1 MGALAD
7 LREANRLRIADELR
21 RRGTATRAELAAA
34 TGLSRTT
41 VTTLVAEMQARGL
54 VVDEGAAREDAARP
68 GRPAVRLRLQEAAG
82 AALGV
87 DFGHSH
93 VRVAVADL
101 AGRVLAERCIPFA
114 VAPDAAA
121 ALDAAAELAAST
133 LRAAG
138 LSPGQ
143 VVGAGMGLPGPLTP
157 RTATVYP
164 SSILGGW
171 VGVQPARELAARLGV
186 PVALDNDANLGALAE
201 MFLGAGR
208 GVEDLVYL
216 KASSGIGAGIIAGGR
231 LHHGATGLAGE
242 IGHVQL
248 RADGAVCRCG
258 SRGCLETVA
267 SAAAVLEL
275 LRPVLGPG
283 LTLGAALEH
292 ARAGHAGA
300 HRVLADAG
308 RAIGRAVAALC
319 NALNPDAIVVGGD
332 LSRAG
337 DALLEGIRDA
347 VDRDALPV
355 AAGALTVRA
364 GVLGER
370 AEVLGALMLVVG
382 GGGSLNGYGRRLS
395 EMQLTAGSPAA

>member
-7 LREANRLRIADELR
+7 LREANRLRIVDELR
-21 RRGTATRAELAAA
+21 RRGNATRGELSAA

-54 VVDEGAAREDAARP
+54 VVEDGAAREDDARP
-68 GRPAVRLRLQEAAG
+68 GRPAALLRLEAAAG

-101 AGRVLAERCIPFA
+101 ACTVLAERCIPFA
-114 VAPDAAA
+114 VAQDAPA
-121 ALDAAAELAAST
+121 ALDAAAQLAFAT

-138 LSPGQ
+138 VSPGQ
-143 VVGAGMGLPGPLTP
+143 VVGAGMGLPGPLNP
-157 RTATVYP
+157 RTGTVSP

-171 VGVQPARELAARLGV
+171 AGVRPAGELAGRLGV

-208 GVEDLVYL
+208 GVENLVYL
-216 KASSGIGAGIIAGGR
+216 KVSSGIGAGIIAGGR

-248 RADGAVCRCG
+248 RPDGAVCRCG

-267 SAAAVLEL
+267 ASAAVLEL
-275 LRPVLGPG
+275 LRPVLGAG
-283 LTLGAALEH
+283 LTLAEALEH
-292 ARAGHAGA
+292 TRSGHTGAR
-300 HRVLADAG
+300 RVLADAG
-308 RAIGRAVAALC
+308 RAVGSAVADLC

-337 DALLEGIRDA
+337 DALVAGIRDA
-347 VDRDALPV
+347 VDRRALPA
-355 AAGALTVRA
+355 AAGAVTVSA
-364 GVLGER
+364 GALGER
-370 AEVLGALMLVVG
+370 AEVLGALTLVVG
-382 GGGSLNGYGRRLS
+382 DGGSLNGYGRRLS
-395 EMQLTAGSPAA
+395 EMVLTAGPPAA